1 MTRRTAVLALVIS
14 LTAGVA
20 LAGVSGYQDLLKFLP
35 NLPGWTA
42 EKPEGMTMDS
52 PQGKMIT
59 ATRNY
64 KQGDKSLSATIMVG
78 SSATMAWAPFQT
90 GMTMETPEVL
100 MKATTHKGFKV
111 GINYLKKEKSGGI
124 VVQLSNQNPT
134 VAFVVNFESLDYN
147 EALKILD
154 NFDLKGMASAIK

>member
-1 MTRRTAVLALVIS
+1 MVRRTAVLALVLS
-14 LTAGVA
+14 LATSMAM
-20 LAGVSGYQDLLKFLP
+20 AGVSGYQDLAKFLP
-35 NLPGWTA
+35 DLPGWTA
-42 EKPEGMTMDS
+42 EKPNGMTMDS

-59 ATRNY
+59 ATREY
-64 KQGDKSLSATIMVG
+64 KLGDKTFSATIMVG

-100 MKATTHKGFKV
+100 MKATTYKGFKA

-124 VVQLSNQNPT
+124 VVQLSVHNPT
-134 VAFVVNFESLDYN
+134 AAFVANFEGMDYQ
-147 EALKILD
+147 EAMKILD